1 MSPAPPTGPGPATA
15 PAPLLDRALLARHPV
30 AVAPWLL
37 GAVLTSELGA
47 TALDPADPAVPLG
60 APTSGAAGP
69 RVSVRLTEVEAY
81 GGVGEDPGSH
91 AHRRRTARND
101 SMFGPVGHA
110 YVYFTYGMHWCLN
123 IVAHGEEQAGAVLV
137 RAGAVCSGL
146 AVARSRRPGMPDR
159 DLARGPARLARLL
172 GVTGPVDGVDLLDP
186 RSPLRLERPGPPARG
201 IRTGPRVGV
210 RGHGAAFDW
219 RFWVADEPTVSGSR
233 GPRENART

>member
-1 MSPAPPTGPGPATA
+1 MSPAPPPGDGPDPA

-47 TALDPADPAVPLG
+47 TPVGMVPPG
-60 APTSGAAGP
+60 AAPSGAAGP
-69 RVSVRLTEVEAY
+69 TVSVRLTEVEAY

-123 IVAHGEEQAGAVLV
+123 IVAHGDEQAGAVLV
-137 RAGAVCSGL
+137 RAGAVGSGVE
-146 AVARSRRPGMPDR
+146 VARSRRPGLPDR
-159 DLARGPARLARLL
+159 DLARGPARLARVL

-233 GPRENART
+233 GPREDART